1 MVEVMK
7 KLLFAG
13 LAVAAM
19 AALSISCQKN
29 ELQAPEG
36 RHPASFEASIASA
49 PGTKVSMTDKGNH
62 VKASWE
68 MGDEIAVLWYAGED
82 DVTTETYEKFTVT
95 KVSADGKS
103 ATFTNT
109 SSNFPLS
116 EKVTA
121 MFVYPYRE
129 FSSSYQGYMFA
140 AHNDDLSS
148 EKLANPPGEYAVYY
162 AKATVTDGSIPSVG
176 FSQQNSFLFIKQG
189 TVFSGVSEGDYCFD
203 ISGLK
208 YLGYARSKAPDNL
221 MPNGRFFRT
230 SWTTGKMI
238 KFDKSGA
245 IKQDVWIPF
254 FPESSAQF
262 TIAVNRVN
270 GTSVYEKEFGQR
282 KSERGKVYDISEG
295 I

>member
-1 MVEVMK
+1 MK

-29 ELQAPEG
+29 ELQTSDN
-36 RHPASFEASIASA
+36 RHPVSFEASISA
-49 PGTKVSMTDKGNH
+49 TPGTKFSMTDKGSY

-68 MGDEIAVLWYAGED
+68 VGDEIAVLWFAGSDEE
-82 DVTTETYEKFTVT
+82 VTTETYEKFTVT
-95 KVSADGKS
+95 KVSDDGKS

-109 SSNFPLS
+109 SSNFPPS
-116 EKVTA
+116 GVVTA
-121 MFVYPYRE
+121 MFAYPYRE
-129 FSSSYQGYMFA
+129 FSSSYHGYMFTA
-140 AHNDDLSS
+140 LNDDLSS

-162 AKATVTDGSIPSVG
+162 AKATVTDGAIPSVS
-176 FSQQNSFLFIKQG
+176 FFQQNSFLFIKQG
-189 TVFSGVSEGDYCFD
+189 TVFSGVSEGDYYLDLF
-203 ISGLK
+203 GLK
-208 YLGYARSKAPDNL
+208 YLGYARSKAQDNL
-221 MPNGRFFRT
+221 MFSGRTFRT

-262 TIAVNRVN
+262 TIAVVN
-270 GTSVYEKEFGQR
+270 LVDGKSVYEKAFGQR

>member
-1 MVEVMK
+1 MK
-7 KLLFAG
+7 KVLFAG
-13 LAVAAM
+13 LAIVAM
-19 AALSISCQKN
+19 TALNVSCQKN
-29 ELQAPEG
+29 ELQTSDN
-36 RHPASFEASIASA
+36 RHPVSFEASISA
-49 PGTKVSMTDKGNH
+49 TPGTKFSMTDKGSY

-68 MGDEIAVLWYAGED
+68 VGDEIAVLWFAGSDEE
-82 DVTTETYEKFTVT
+82 VTTETYEKFTVT
-95 KVSADGKS
+95 KVSDDGKS

-109 SSNFPLS
+109 SSNFPPS
-116 EKVTA
+116 GVVTA
-121 MFVYPYRE
+121 MFAYPYRE

-140 AHNDDLSS
+140 ALNDDLSS

-162 AKATVTDGSIPSVG
+162 AKATVTDGSIPSVS
-176 FSQQNSFLFIKQG
+176 FFQQNSFLFIKQG
-189 TVFSGVSEGDYCFD
+189 TVFSGVSEGDYYLDLF
-203 ISGLK
+203 GLK
-208 YLGYARSKAPDNL
+208 YLGCARSKAQDNL
-221 MPNGRFFRT
+221 MFSGRTFRT

-262 TIAVNRVN
+262 TIAVVN
-270 GTSVYEKEFGQR
+270 LVDGKSVYEKAFGQR

>member
-1 MVEVMK
+1 MK

-82 DVTTETYEKFTVT
+82 DVTTETYEKFKVT

-129 FSSSYQGYMFA
+129 FSSSYLGYMFA

-162 AKATVTDGSIPSVG
+162 AK
-176 FSQQNSFLFIKQG
+176 
-189 TVFSGVSEGDYCFD
+189 
-203 ISGLK
+203 
-208 YLGYARSKAPDNL
+208 
-221 MPNGRFFRT
+221 
-230 SWTTGKMI
+230 
-238 KFDKSGA
+238 
-245 IKQDVWIPF
+245 F
-254 FPESSAQF
+254 FPA
-262 TIAVNRVN
+262 
-270 GTSVYEKEFGQR
+270 EFLPVHQAR
-282 KSERGKVYDISEG
+282 NCLFWSF
-295 I
+295 

>member
-1 MVEVMK
+1 MK

-29 ELQAPEG
+29 ELQTSDN
-36 RHPASFEASIASA
+36 RHPVSFEASISA
-49 PGTKVSMTDKGNH
+49 TPGTKFSMTDKGSY

-68 MGDEIAVLWYAGED
+68 VGDEIAVLWFAGSDEE
-82 DVTTETYEKFTVT
+82 VTTETYVKFTVT
-95 KVSADGKS
+95 KVSDDGKS

-109 SSNFPLS
+109 SSNFPPS
-116 EKVTA
+116 GVVTA
-121 MFVYPYRE
+121 MFAYPYRE

-140 AHNDDLSS
+140 ALNDDLSS

-162 AKATVTDGSIPSVG
+162 AKATVTDGSIPSVS
-176 FSQQNSFLFIKQG
+176 FFQQNSFLFIKQG
-189 TVFSGVSEGDYCFD
+189 TVFSGVSEGDYYLDLF
-203 ISGLK
+203 GLK
-208 YLGYARSKAPDNL
+208 YLGYARSKAQDNL
-221 MPNGRFFRT
+221 MFSGRTFRT

-262 TIAVNRVN
+262 TIAVVN
-270 GTSVYEKEFGQR
+270 LVDGKSVYEKAFGQR

>member
-1 MVEVMK
+1 MK

-29 ELQAPEG
+29 ELQASDN
-36 RHPASFEASIASA
+36 RHPVSFEASISA
-49 PGTKVSMTDKGNH
+49 TPGTKFSMTDKGSY

-68 MGDEIAVLWYAGED
+68 MGDEIAVLWFAGSDEE
-82 DVTTETYEKFTVT
+82 VTTDTYEKFTVT
-95 KVSADGKS
+95 AVSDDGKS

-109 SSNFPLS
+109 SSNFPPRGV
-116 EKVTA
+116 VTA

-129 FSSSYQGYMFA
+129 FSSSYHGYMFA
-140 AHNDDLSS
+140 ALNDDLSS

-162 AKATVTDGSIPSVG
+162 AKATVTDGAIPSVS
-176 FSQQNSFLFIKQG
+176 FFQQNSFLFIKQG
-189 TVFSGVSEGDYCFD
+189 TVFSGVSEGDYYLDLF
-203 ISGLK
+203 GLK
-208 YLGYARSKAPDNL
+208 YLGYARSKAQDNL
-221 MPNGRFFRT
+221 MFSGRTFRT

-262 TIAVNRVN
+262 TIAVVN
-270 GTSVYEKEFGQR
+270 LVDGKSVYEKAFGQR